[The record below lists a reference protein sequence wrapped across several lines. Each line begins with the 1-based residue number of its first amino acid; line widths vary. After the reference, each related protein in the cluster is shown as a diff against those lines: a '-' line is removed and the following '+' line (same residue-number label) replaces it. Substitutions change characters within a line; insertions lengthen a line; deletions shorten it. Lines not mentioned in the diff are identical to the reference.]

1 MFQMTYYGDYGF
13 DDFLKIGAKSDSDI
27 EAFVTKR
34 LLKGLPFDLG
44 ITEAGCTAFVVKN
57 EKGEMLYARNFD
69 FPYAP
74 SLQLF
79 TNPDNGYA
87 SVSTV
92 NLSFAGYDENN
103 LPHGLSFDSF
113 LTLAAPYLPF
123 DGMNEKGVAMALL
136 AVPKADGPDNPDHV
150 TINTTTAIRLVL
162 DKAANVEEA
171 VELLKNYNIYFSG
184 EINCHYLIADATGKS
199 VIVEYYDNEVQ
210 VVEPEGN
217 YQIASNFI
225 AYKGLNIGEGG
236 SEFERYNRANQTVMT
251 GSIQEMIN
259 QTKDKSDKMTRMSQ
273 ESMDAVVSGKN
284 SIEDLKKKADEIEV
298 SNQTV
303 IQSMG
308 TLSTN
313 AKEVAEITKGIYG
326 ISKQT
331 NLLALNASIE
341 SARAGEAG
349 KGFAVV
355 AEEIR
360 VLADQTREMTEK
372 IDDIV
377 SSLQDNANRA
387 QEVVQDVIL
396 AAKEEK
402 DLINVAE
409 DNFKTIEVTMDSLNE
424 NVEGISNQVSHIL
437 SSNDEIVASITSI
450 NRVSSEV
457 ASSTKNAVEIG
468 KENYKKAEQ
477 AKKLMNELVM
487 QAEELNKYN

>member
-1 MFQMTYYGDYGF
+1 MIETEKEKTSAMLKDI
-13 DDFLKIGAKSDSDI
+13 LKIA
-27 EAFVTKR
+27 E
-34 LLKGLPFDLG
+34 
-44 ITEAGCTAFVVKN
+44 VVKTN
-57 EKGEMLYARNFD
+57 SINAD
-69 FPYAP
+69 
-74 SLQLF
+74 QLISEL
-79 TNPDNGYA
+79 DE
-87 SVSTV
+87 STV
-92 NLSFAGYDENN
+92 
-103 LPHGLSFDSF
+103 
-113 LTLAAPYLPF
+113 
-123 DGMNEKGVAMALL
+123 M
-136 AVPKADGPDNPDHV
+136 V
-150 TINTTTAIRLVL
+150 TNVL
-162 DKAANVEEA
+162 DEIAA
-171 VELLKNYNIYFSG
+171 
-184 EINCHYLIADATGKS
+184 
-199 VIVEYYDNEVQ
+199 
-210 VVEPEGN
+210 GN
-217 YQIASNFI
+217 SHNAESI
-225 AYKGLNIGEGG
+225 
-236 SEFERYNRANQTVMT
+236 ANQTVMT